1 MALGRASPCASEAE
15 CAQSSADG
23 MDGHGDMGLRG
34 ESGCMGE
41 EGGVLDIAANE
52 GGWIDGSDYSGC

>member
-1 MALGRASPCASEAE
+1 
-15 CAQSSADG
+15 